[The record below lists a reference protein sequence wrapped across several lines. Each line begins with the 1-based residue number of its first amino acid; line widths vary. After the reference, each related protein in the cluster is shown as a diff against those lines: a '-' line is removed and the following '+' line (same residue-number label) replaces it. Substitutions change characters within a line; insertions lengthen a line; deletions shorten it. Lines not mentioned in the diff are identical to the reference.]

1 VIVLDTHALIWF
13 ALEPERLS
21 APAVEAID
29 SASERAVSAITAQE
43 VAYQAARKRIDLY
56 SPVRVWLGDVLGAL
70 EAQAL
75 PVTTAI
81 ALRAGSLD
89 PADFHGDPFDRL
101 IYATAVENDAQL
113 VTADKRLRE
122 ADSARAVW

>member
-21 APAVEAID
+21 AAATRAID
-29 SASERAVSAITAQE
+29 SASERAISAITAQE

-56 SPVRVWLGDVLGAL
+56 SPVRIWLGDVLGAL

-75 PVTTAI
+75 PVTAAI

-89 PADFHGDPFDRL
+89 PADLHGDPFDRL
-101 IYATAVENDAQL
+101 IYATAVEHDAQL
-113 VTADKRLRE
+113 VTADKRLCE
-122 ADSARAVW
+122 ADPPRVIW

>member
-1 VIVLDTHALIWF
+1 LIVLDTHALIWF

-21 APAVEAID
+21 AAAVGAID
-29 SASERAVSAITAQE
+29 SASERAISAITAQE
-43 VAYQAARKRIDLY
+43 VAYQAARKRIELY
-56 SPVRVWLGDVLGAL
+56 NPVRIWLGDVLGAL

-101 IYATAVENDAQL
+101 IYATAVEHDAQL

-122 ADSARAVW
+122 ADPARVIW

>member
-1 VIVLDTHALIWF
+1 VIILDTHALIWF

-21 APAVEAID
+21 GAAAEAID
-29 SASERAVSAITAQE
+29 VDPQRAISAITAQE

-56 SPVRVWLGDVLGAL
+56 SPARIWLGDVLSAL

-75 PVTTAI
+75 PVTTPV

-101 IYATAVENDAQL
+101 IYATAVEHDAQL

-122 ADSARAVW
+122 ADPSRVVW

>member
-1 VIVLDTHALIWF
+1 MIVLDTHALIWF

-21 APAVEAID
+21 AAAVEAID
-29 SASERAVSAITAQE
+29 GKPQRAISAITAQE

-56 SPVRVWLGDVLGAL
+56 SPTRIWLGDVLGAL

-89 PADFHGDPFDRL
+89 PVDFHGDPFDRL
-101 IYATAVENDAQL
+101 IYATAVEHDAQL
-113 VTADKRLRE
+113 VTADERLRE
-122 ADSARAVW
+122 ADPARVVW